1 MRLVYLIT
9 IRAVSALL
17 LTDTLRLIAAR
28 WVVLWNKPVA
38 RRHLRNYLTG
48 HGAEVRVDTAALLD
62 GDRGVRETL
71 LHTIVRELRRGR
83 SAGRCPVSQLS
94 FADADWCFA
103 LGGLTLDW
111 RAQPD
116 GSIAVSFIDRYHWS
130 PTDRRIS
137 RPLHRAAERMKRR
150 GAAEFD
156 IVGRETRID
165 RAELTTTRL
174 SSGAQAYRRFYM

>member
-17 LTDTLRLIAAR
+17 LTDTLRLLAAR

-38 RRHLRNYLTG
+38 RRHLRHYLTG
-48 HGAEVRVDTAALLD
+48 RGAEVRVDTAALLD
-62 GDRGVRETL
+62 DDRGVRETL
-71 LHTIVRELRRGR
+71 LHTIAHELRRGR
-83 SAGRCPVSQLS
+83 GAGRCPVSQLS
-94 FADADWCFA
+94 YADADWCFA

-111 RAQPD
+111 RARPD
-116 GSIAVSFIDRYHWS
+116 GSVAVRFIDRYHWS
-130 PTDRRIS
+130 PADKRIS

-156 IVGRETRID
+156 IVGRETRVD
-165 RAELTTTRL
+165 RAELAKARL
-174 SSGAQAYRRFYM
+174 SSGGRAYRRFYM